1 VCSEYLSFHGG
12 EFRDYFR
19 CARHEKRSSQKS
31 SAQCSVGQKLQSER
45 LRYSDSGNLK
55 SCQIFLRQLRNALL
69 RNALPIAAV
78 IDGGGETV
86 KLGNGKDE
94 RDNAVTALHFPL

>member
-19 CARHEKRSSQKS
+19 CARHEKCSSQKS
-31 SAQCSVGQKLQSER
+31 SAKCSAGQKLQSER
-45 LRYSDSGNLK
+45 LRYSDSGILK
-55 SCQIFLRQLRNALL
+55 SCQIFLRQLRNAL
-69 RNALPIAAV
+69 PIAAV
-78 IDGGGETV
+78 IDGSGETV

-94 RDNAVTALHFPL
+94 RDNAVTASHFPL